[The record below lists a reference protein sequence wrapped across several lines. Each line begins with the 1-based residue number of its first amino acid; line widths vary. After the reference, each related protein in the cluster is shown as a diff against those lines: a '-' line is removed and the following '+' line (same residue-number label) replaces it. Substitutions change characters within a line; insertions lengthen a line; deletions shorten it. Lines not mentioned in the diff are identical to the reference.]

1 MPVSHFDVNCAQR
14 ILIPGFA
21 LATAAGVSVAHL
33 SAQDMGGQF
42 AAQSGSSLGIGLYH
56 SIAASPG
63 NVVFSPYS
71 ISEIISLLSTG
82 AKGQTKD
89 ELLQALHWDRPADQ
103 LPPAFAAQD
112 RALAHAA
119 QDGVTLLVANGL
131 WYQRSEPPI
140 DSFLQVAK
148 DDFGAEVRG
157 ADFVAGSSA
166 AVLEINNWVEQ
177 KTLGKITGLLPQGA
191 IGQKTRMALVNAV
204 YFKGKWEHP
213 FDARGTLPRPFFIQ
227 PGTSVSVTQMTVR
240 DNFRASSDSAC
251 DFIELPYQG
260 GELSMVILLPKER
273 DGLASLEDSLDSANL
288 TVRLASLD
296 FTFQRQV
303 HVTLPRF
310 KMTYA
315 VELTEALRNAGIAA
329 AFEGSEADFS
339 AINGKRN
346 LSVSTVLHKA
356 FIDVNEVGT
365 EAAAATF
372 GGMTILGRPISDE
385 FRVDH
390 PFLFLIRDNVT
401 GSLLFL
407 GRVEDPR
414 SE

>member
-1 MPVSHFDVNCAQR
+1 VNCAQR

-21 LATAAGVSVAHL
+21 LATAAVSAPSV
-33 SAQDMGGQF
+33 SAQDQSGQL

-56 SIAASPG
+56 SIAGGSG
-63 NVVFSPYS
+63 NIVFSPYS
-71 ISEIISLLSTG
+71 ISEILSLLSMG
-82 AKGQTKD
+82 AAGQTRE
-89 ELLQALHWDRPADQ
+89 ELLRALHWDRPPGQ
-103 LPPAFAAQD
+103 LPGAFGAQD
-112 RALAHAA
+112 RTLSHAA
-119 QDGVTLLVANGL
+119 QGGVSLLVANGI
-131 WYQRSEPPI
+131 WYQRGDPPL

-148 DDFGAEVRG
+148 DDFGAEIQG
-157 ADFVAGSSA
+157 ADFVGSSA
-166 AVLEINNWVEQ
+166 AAELEINNWVEH
-177 KTLGKITGLLPQGA
+177 KTLGKIAGLLPKGTLSH
-191 IGQKTRMALVNAV
+191 GTRMALVNAV

-213 FDARGTLPRPFFIQ
+213 FDARGTLPRPFFIL
-227 PGTSVSVTQMTVR
+227 PGTSVSVTQMAVR
-240 DNFRASSDSAC
+240 ADFRAASDSTC
-251 DFIELPYQG
+251 NFIELPYQG

-273 DGLASLEDSLDSANL
+273 DGLPALEGSLDSVSL
-288 TVRLASLD
+288 TVRLATLD
-296 FTFQRQV
+296 FSSERRI

-315 VELTEALRNAGIAA
+315 VELTEALRNSGISA
-329 AFEGSEADFS
+329 AFDPSEADFS

-346 LSVSTVLHKA
+346 LHVSTVLHKA

-372 GGMTILGRPISDE
+372 GGMVALGIPISDE

-390 PFLFLIRDNVT
+390 PFLFLIRDNLT

-414 SE
+414 TG

>member
-1 MPVSHFDVNCAQR
+1 VNCAQR

-21 LATAAGVSVAHL
+21 LATAAVSSPLA
-33 SAQDMGGQF
+33 SAQDQTGQL

-56 SIAASPG
+56 SIAARPG

-71 ISEIISLLSTG
+71 VSEIVALLSTG
-82 AKGQTKD
+82 AAGQTRD
-89 ELLQALHWDRPADQ
+89 ELLRALHWDRPPDQ
-103 LPPAFAAQD
+103 LPAAFASQD
-112 RALAHAA
+112 RILGHAA
-119 QDGVTLLVANGL
+119 QGDVTLLVANGL
-131 WYQRSEPPI
+131 WYQRNEPPV
-140 DSFLQVAK
+140 DSFLQIAK
-148 DDFGAEVRG
+148 DDFGSEIRG

-166 AVLEINNWVEQ
+166 AELEINNWVEQ
-177 KTLGKITGLLPQGA
+177 KTLGKITGLLPKG
-191 IGQKTRMALVNAV
+191 KLDKSTRMALVNAV

-213 FDARGTLPRPFFIQ
+213 FDARGTLPRPFFIL
-227 PGTSVSVTQMTVR
+227 PGTSVSVTQMAVR
-240 DNFRASSDSAC
+240 GNFRAASDSAC

-273 DGLASLEDSLDSANL
+273 DGLPALEGSLDSVNL
-288 TVRLASLD
+288 TVRLAALD
-296 FTFQRQV
+296 FTSERHV

-315 VELTEALRNAGIAA
+315 VELTEALRNSGIAA
-329 AFEGSEADFS
+329 AFDSSEADFS
-339 AINGKRN
+339 AINGRRN
-346 LSVSTVLHKA
+346 LFVSTVLHKA

-372 GGMTILGRPISDE
+372 GGMVALAIPVSDE

-390 PFLFLIRDNVT
+390 PFLFLIRDNLT

-414 SE
+414 TE